1 MSVRR
6 LRFHKWALA
15 TFTGGTYSDPKNMK
29 IVSTSTSAS
38 ASGDSSS
45 DSTATNGTGT
55 GTNGTGTGTASSSR
69 GRPDGHF
76 LNEHLLHGMARLD
89 VRYLDL
95 LKVDVEGSEWEV
107 FAELFQTLR
116 MRGEV
121 LPVGQLVIELHY
133 RR

>member
-55 GTNGTGTGTASSSR
+55 GTAASSR